1 MGRTRKRAPDHEPFR
16 SQEILRWAE
25 EWRTLRAWERDL
37 YEVQISV
44 PGSYNH
50 GVYGACVA
58 DGKRLRV
65 YYSPE
70 GIAVDLSTLLHEMA
84 HADTPHDHVDHGPVW
99 RATLARAVLEVTGTD
114 LSPKFAELVGY
125 LPNGELLRSQVD
137 YHVDKAV
144 REWWRRT
151 GNDLAYDLGR
161 GWLHRRRE
169 TNRLA
174 RSHTVRLP
182 DEPEREWCTGG
193 GLGKRTGGF
202 ACLANAVNTFR
213 ELRNYS
219 YAGEPSWIDRCFA
232 IHDRWPEYAARRAH
246 RYAR

>member
-1 MGRTRKRAPDHEPFR
+1 MGRTRKRAPDREPFR

-50 GVYGACVA
+50 GVYGACTVS
-58 DGKRLRV
+58 GQRLRV

-84 HADTPHDHVDHGPVW
+84 HADTSHEHVDHGPVW
-99 RATLARAVLEVTGTD
+99 RASLARAVLEVTGTD
-114 LSPKFAELVGY
+114 LTAKLAELVDY
-125 LPNGELLRSQVD
+125 LPDGELLRSQVD

-161 GWLHRRRE
+161 GWLHRSRE
-169 TNRLA
+169 ANRLWA
-174 RSHTVRLP
+174 RMRQSWYGW
-182 DEPEREWCTGG
+182 EPQ
-193 GLGKRTGGF
+193 K
-202 ACLANAVNTFR
+202 NVNTYVPVWDDAVPVAP
-213 ELRNYS
+213 LT
-219 YAGEPSWIDRCFA
+219 
-232 IHDRWPEYAARRAH
+232 AAKISRAMKAVADAYGLPH
-246 RYAR
+246 RYLWDESDDA